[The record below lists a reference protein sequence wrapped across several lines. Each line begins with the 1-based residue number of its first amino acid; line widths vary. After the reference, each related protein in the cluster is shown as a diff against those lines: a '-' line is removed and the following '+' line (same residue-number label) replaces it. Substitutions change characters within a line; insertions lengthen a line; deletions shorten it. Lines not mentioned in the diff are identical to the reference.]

1 MNFASCRTPYFTGWR
16 GVALRT
22 RRRRVT
28 LLRWKIEYTSIFA
41 ETLQK
46 YTVHKYMTDQRT
58 AYFTQGKPP
67 RKHLSR
73 MGIAK
78 WRMTKTFNKAFTCR
92 AVFCRH
98 ISDGS
103 TLTRWSGSRDP
114 SHNRFSK
121 YFHDRRIPPPPFW
134 HTKIFPLY
142 PQNLSN
148 WTTLPDVLI
157 WRLQNLFK
165 PMRFIFLAGI
175 SR

>member
-1 MNFASCRTPYFTGWR
+1 MDCAIVISYDLVFLCISDGVNLLFTGWR

-46 YTVHKYMTDQRT
+46 YSVQKCMIDQRT
-58 AYFTQGKPP
+58 AYFTQGEPP
-67 RKHLSR
+67 RKHLTQ
-73 MGIAK
+73 MCLAK
-78 WRMTKTFNKAFTCR
+78 WRKTKTFIKAFTCR

-121 YFHDRRIPPPPFW
+121 YFHNRRILPLPFLT
-134 HTKIFPLY
+134 H
-142 PQNLSN
+142 
-148 WTTLPDVLI
+148 
-157 WRLQNLFK
+157 
-165 PMRFIFLAGI
+165 
-175 SR
+175 